1 MTNVIVMLE
10 IRFLLGTV
18 GLRIAPGLNEFPE
31 VWVMRFVRLFT
42 LMHSSLLFLSGLT
55 VNAQDVDV
63 CPPGFDEVA
72 LDYLTALLQEDV
84 KTASG
89 WVLASEREAWVEWQE
104 WKNDKFDLRISNMD
118 PQLKL
123 RHDEERRQELKNL
136 AVSHCACEQR
146 SGEGSN
152 AFRVRV
158 APDGR
163 GFRILNMRHDERLG
177 WRIETGHVRLD
188 GEQSRMATAFM
199 RAVDERRWTEAEAWV
214 AAVAIPSFQVYQEK
228 VEHYLQSSPV
238 LGEGRQNQIALHDSE
253 WGDVMLWAERESDQ
267 LFIVHA
273 EFKTAES
280 LSCEIVESDGVWRVL
295 MR

>member
-1 MTNVIVMLE
+1 
-10 IRFLLGTV
+10 
-18 GLRIAPGLNEFPE
+18 
-31 VWVMRFVRLFT
+31 MRFVLIVT
-42 LMHSSLLFLSGLT
+42 VIHCSSLFFSGLT

-63 CPPGFDEVA
+63 CPTGFDEVA
-72 LDYLTALLQEDV
+72 LEYLTALLQDDL

-89 WVLASEREAWVEWQE
+89 WVLETEREVWVEWQE
-104 WKNDKFDLRISNMD
+104 WKNDKLDLRLSNMD

-123 RHDEERRQELKNL
+123 RHDEEHRQELKNL

-146 SGEGSN
+146 SGEGEN

-163 GFRILNMRHDERLG
+163 GFRILNMRYGEQMG

-214 AAVAIPSFQVYQEK
+214 AAIAIPNFQVYQEK

-238 LGEGRQNQIALHDSE
+238 LGEARQNQIELHDSE
-253 WGDVMLWAERESDQ
+253 WGDVMLWAERESNQ

-280 LSCEIVESDGVWRVL
+280 LSCEIAEIEGVWRVL

>member
-1 MTNVIVMLE
+1 MRPVSFVTVM
-10 IRFLLGTV
+10 
-18 GLRIAPGLNEFPE
+18 
-31 VWVMRFVRLFT
+31 
-42 LMHSSLLFLSGLT
+42 HCSSLFLWGLT

-63 CPPGFDEVA
+63 CPSGFDEVA
-72 LDYLTALLQEDV
+72 LDYLTALLQEDLER
-84 KTASG
+84 ASG
-89 WVLASEREAWVEWQE
+89 WVLESEREAWIEWQE
-104 WKNDKFDLRISNMD
+104 WSQDKLDLRISNLD

-123 RHDEERRQELKNL
+123 RHDEEQRKEFEKL
-136 AVSHCACEQR
+136 AVSHCACEHR
-146 SGEGSN
+146 SDQGAD

-163 GFRILNMRHDERLG
+163 GFRILNMRYGERMG
-177 WRIETGHVRLD
+177 WRVETGHVRLD

-238 LGEGRQNQIALHDSE
+238 LGEARQNQIELHDSE
-253 WGDVMLWAERESDQ
+253 WEDVMLWAERESDQ

-280 LSCEIVESDGVWRVL
+280 LSCEIVEIEGVWRVL